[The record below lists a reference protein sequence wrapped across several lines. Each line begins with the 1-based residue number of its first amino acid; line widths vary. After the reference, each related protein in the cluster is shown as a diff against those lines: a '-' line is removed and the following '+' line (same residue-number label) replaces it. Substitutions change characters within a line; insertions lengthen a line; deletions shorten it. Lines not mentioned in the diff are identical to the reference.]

1 MRDLTKARKHLIA
14 CDKRLAMW
22 VRLATLQPI
31 TPSPQSPYERLARA
45 IVGQQISV
53 AAAQTIWGR
62 FCELFKSG
70 AVDFRQLLE
79 FDDARLR
86 SAGLSK
92 QKIVYVRDL
101 AQKVISGDVP
111 RPESLAKL
119 PDDEIVEALL
129 PIKGVGE
136 WTVQM
141 LLIFHL
147 QRPDVWP
154 VKDLGVKKGFMKI
167 HNKRKIPDE
176 KFLLK
181 FGEKFSPYRSY
192 AARYYWKALENA

>member
-1 MRDLTKARKHLIA
+1 MRDLTNARKHLIA
-14 CDKRLAMW
+14 CDKRLAAW
-22 VRLATLQPI
+22 VRRATLEPI
-31 TPSPQSPYERLARA
+31 RRSPKSPYERLARA

-62 FCELFKSG
+62 FCELFKKGS
-70 AVDFRQLLE
+70 VDFRQILE

-92 QKIVYVRDL
+92 QKIVYMQDL
-101 AQKVISGDVP
+101 AQKVVSGDVP
-111 RPESLAKL
+111 RPGSLVKL
-119 PDDEIVEALL
+119 PDDEIVQALL

-147 QRPDVWP
+147 DRPDVWP
-154 VKDLGVKKGFMKI
+154 VKDLGIKKGFMKV
-167 HNKRKIPDE
+167 HSKHKIPDE

-181 FGEKFSPYRSY
+181 FGEKFRPYRST
-192 AARYYWKALENA
+192 AARYYWKALENV